1 MHITLPTNQSAS
13 DHLPLLHG
21 NPAMSS
27 TSRFSQQET
36 LNCPS
41 SPPKAATEMANPTPR
56 SSTTPEIT
64 ARRLRLPLPT
74 RLQKGPSTTRVQGA
88 IDDQKFL
95 SSSPVTFQD
104 WSKILDLTQQDD
116 AANDALMVSST
127 LDIHELHAKVIAYV
141 FQSSSIIIT
150 LQEQG
155 NNACR
160 INTL

>member
-1 MHITLPTNQSAS
+1 
-13 DHLPLLHG
+13 
-21 NPAMSS
+21 
-27 TSRFSQQET
+27 
-36 LNCPS
+36 
-41 SPPKAATEMANPTPR
+41 MANPTPR